1 MFSFLQSRTGF
12 AAECQC
18 ESGIGN
24 GSCRSVK
31 SQAAVS
37 GSARRSAIGHQR
49 IVHRP
54 ECIKSA
60 GCIWKVLLFGP
71 LRGMFPLL
79 VGSVNLTG
87 EEVDVSSQD
96 LHHKTGGLRGV
107 PLRFLFPVRVTGL
120 EMMEEDVAVIVGSAA
135 STLLERFVHIPFDFL
150 YAVDCQ

>member
-1 MFSFLQSRTGF
+1 MFGFLQSRTGF

-37 GSARRSAIGHQR
+37 GSARRSGIVHQR
-49 IVHRP
+49 IVHRLA
-54 ECIKSA
+54 CITSA

-79 VGSVNLTG
+79 VVSVHVTG
-87 EEVDVSSQD
+87 EGVDVPSLD
-96 LHHKTGGLRGV
+96 LQHRTGGPRGG
-107 PLRFLFPVRVTGL
+107 P
-120 EMMEEDVAVIVGSAA
+120 
-135 STLLERFVHIPFDFL
+135 
-150 YAVDCQ
+150 

>member
-37 GSARRSAIGHQR
+37 GSARRSAIGSEG
-49 IVHRP
+49 IVHRL

-87 EEVDVSSQD
+87 EEVDVPSQD
-96 LHHKTGGLRGV
+96 LHHKTGGPRGG
-107 PLRFLFPVRVTGL
+107 PLRFLFPVRVAGL
-120 EMMEEDVAVIVGSAA
+120 AIMQVFWKPASAC
-135 STLLERFVHIPFDFL
+135 SKSPT
-150 YAVDCQ
+150 

>member
-1 MFSFLQSRTGF
+1 MFGFLQSRTGF

-49 IVHRP
+49 IVHGL

-79 VGSVNLTG
+79 VARVNLTG
-87 EEVDVSSQD
+87 EEVDVPSQE
-96 LHHKTGGLRGV
+96 LQHNTGRPRRA
-107 PLRFLFPVRVTGL
+107 PLRSLIPGRVAAV
-120 EMMEEDVAVIVGSAA
+120 EMN
-135 STLLERFVHIPFDFL
+135 
-150 YAVDCQ
+150 Q